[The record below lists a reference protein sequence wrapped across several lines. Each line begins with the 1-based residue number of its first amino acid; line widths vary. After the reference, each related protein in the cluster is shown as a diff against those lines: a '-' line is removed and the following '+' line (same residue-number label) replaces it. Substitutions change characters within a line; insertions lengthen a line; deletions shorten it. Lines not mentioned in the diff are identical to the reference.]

1 MSRETVS
8 CYDAGSVS
16 TGCVASAE
24 DDEDGGRR
32 RFVKMWYLVSCAV
45 SVLSPSTNSSLLSR

>member
-1 MSRETVS
+1 MLEVCRR
-8 CYDAGSVS
+8 GS
-16 TGCVASAE
+16 VASAE